1 MKHKVAMALLLASS
15 TLLAQMPAAGGMS
28 SAVVVQRT
36 PYYVDP
42 LLLDLSTVLPL
53 PPAQDSETTKHELA
67 YVHTIEQT
75 RTPEQVAQAQQDDKE
90 EDLFIFSNVIGPRFT
105 KADLPL
111 TVALSAHVHNDEA
124 VLSEPLKDIYKRP
137 RPYQYDSTLHPVCK
151 TDHEPS
157 YPSGHSMSGYLLAF
171 TMAQIV
177 PEKRQEILVRA
188 DEYAHDRV
196 VCGVHYPSD
205 TEASRRLAYTIF
217 GYMMGNPRFQRDLA
231 AAREETRRHL
241 GLPVQQ

>member
-67 YVHTIEQT
+67 YVHIIEQT

-111 TVALSAHVHNDEA
+111 TAALSAHVHNDEA
-124 VLSEPLKDIYKRP
+124 VLSEPLKDIYRRP

>member
-1 MKHKVAMALLLASS
+1 MWI
-15 TLLAQMPAAGGMS
+15 QF
-28 SAVVVQRT
+28 
-36 PYYVDP
+36 
-42 LLLDLSTVLPL
+42 LLDLSTILPL
-53 PPAQDSETTKHELA
+53 PPTQDSETTKQELA

-75 RTPEQVAQAQQDDKE
+75 RTPEQVVQAGLDGRE
-90 EDLFIFSNVIGPRFT
+90 ENLFIFSNVIGPRFT

-111 TVALSAHVHNDEA
+111 TAALSAHVHNDEA
-124 VLSEPLKDIYKRP
+124 VLSEPLKDIYKRL

-151 TDHEPS
+151 TDKEPS

-171 TMAQIV
+171 TMAQVV
-177 PEKRQEILVRA
+177 PEKRQEILLRA

-217 GYMMGNPRFQRDLA
+217 GYMMGNPRFQQDLA
-231 AAREETRRHL
+231 AAREETRRRL
-241 GLPVQQ
+241 GLPL